1 MLIGAC
7 LLLLLS
13 LPRSAV
19 AQTPAPALSVHR
31 TPGAESCPD
40 AAWLERTVS
49 SVVGQQL
56 ASAGDS
62 VEVRFSYSDG
72 TYSAVISYS
81 SSPGEQSRREIRDVS
96 DDCADL
102 GHATATALTIL
113 FELKAETAQKQ
124 PEIAPPPATE
134 PARAEPAN
142 EAVVSASERPP
153 RLSLAASVG
162 AAFAYGLVDGAS
174 FGALFEGTFA
184 REWFGVH
191 AGVLWLP
198 DARHEVPPGAIE
210 TELFSLSLRG
220 CWRAWRGSFAT
231 LGACTGFFA
240 GALDAE
246 ANGFTTNT
254 DTQRPWLAIPLGL
267 EMERSHAAGAGLGF
281 DWRLTALGVVPLRR
295 ESLAVSGLGTVLEP
309 TRVGI
314 LVQLAV
320 GPRWLF

>member
-7 LLLLLS
+7 LLL
-13 LPRSAV
+13 PRPAV
-19 AQTPAPALSVHR
+19 AQTPAPALRVHR

-49 SVVGQQL
+49 AVVGRTL
-56 ASAGDS
+56 DSAGDS
-62 VEVRFSYSDG
+62 VDVQFSHSDG

-113 FELKAETAQKQ
+113 FELKAETAAKQ
-124 PEIAPPPATE
+124 PPIAPPP
-134 PARAEPAN
+134 RAEPPHPEPSSSAGT
-142 EAVVSASERPP
+142 SASEPP
-153 RLSLAASVG
+153 ARGSLAASVG
-162 AAFAYGLVDGAS
+162 AAFAYGLIDGTS
-174 FGALFEGTFA
+174 YGALFELTFA

-191 AGVLWLP
+191 GGALWVP
-198 DARHEVPPGAIE
+198 DERHPVAPGSIT
-210 TELFSLSLRG
+210 TELRSLSLRG

-231 LGACTGFFA
+231 LGGCSGFFA
-240 GALDAE
+240 GVLKAE
-246 ANGFTTNT
+246 ASGFTTNT
-254 DTQRPWLAIPLGL
+254 DTQRPWLAVPFGL
-267 EMERSHAAGAGLGF
+267 ELERSHSADAGLGF

-295 ESLAVSGLGTVLEP
+295 ESLAVSGVGTVVEP
-309 TRVGI
+309 ARVGL

-320 GPRWLF
+320 GPRWLL